1 MPLVNAAHRSEEVQ
15 EAAAR
20 FEISDLTNPEARQIG
35 MAYGRLA
42 AEIIARI
49 YGDAEKENLLVEA
62 LESLHEARKHA
73 ISAVLPA
80 VRRPQFEAREA
91 AKSTPEVH
99 VEEDDEEAVPVV
111 TSRPKT
117 ARTKTTAAAR

>member
-15 EAAAR
+15 EAAAK

-49 YGDAEKENLLVEA
+49 YGDAEKEELLVEA

-80 VRRPQFEAREA
+80 VRRPQFEAREE
-91 AKSTPEVH
+91 AKSIPEVP
-99 VEEDDEEAVPVV
+99 VEEDGEKTAPRQTVRKS
-111 TSRPKT
+111 TSRSKT
-117 ARTKTTAAAR
+117 AATVS